1 MSNANE
7 HTIQFDAIK
16 TKQELTKGI
25 LSEVYTSLVEKGYN
39 PIDQLVGYLIS
50 GDPTYITY
58 YNGARSLVQI
68 LERYEILEEV
78 IKSYLNIE
86 DFK

>member
-1 MSNANE
+1 MSNVNE

-50 GDPTYITY
+50 GDPTYITN
-58 YNGARSLVQI
+58 YNGARSLVRK

-78 IKSYLNIE
+78 VKSYLNIE
-86 DFK
+86 DDK

>member
-50 GDPTYITY
+50 GDPTYITTF
-58 YNGARSLVQI
+58 L
-68 LERYEILEEV
+68 LT
-78 IKSYLNIE
+78 
-86 DFK
+86 

>member
-50 GDPTYITY
+50 GDPT
-58 YNGARSLVQI
+58 
-68 LERYEILEEV
+68 
-78 IKSYLNIE
+78 
-86 DFK
+86 

>member
-1 MSNANE
+1 MSNTNE

-50 GDPTYITY
+50 GDPTYITN
-58 YNGARSLVQI
+58 YNGARSLVRK

-86 DFK
+86 DIK

>member
-50 GDPTYITY
+50 GDPTYITN
-58 YNGARSLVQI
+58 YNGARSLVSK
-68 LERYEILEEV
+68 LERYEILEEIV
-78 IKSYLNIE
+78 KSYLNIE
-86 DFK
+86 DI